1 MVAGLKTCPPL
12 QTLYRMCYLANI
24 VQETWIEQLETVYRA
39 GLRDLMWFK
48 YKCLFI
54 ICSRREVVHDV
65 MEMSQWGA
73 MSGWVKAIQQD
84 IRWASQMV
92 ALSQTQN
99 LNLLYTV
106 DKIKEE
112 QKSIEK
118 NLKNDLQLVRTQL
131 VAGILK

>member
-1 MVAGLKTCPPL
+1 MG
-12 QTLYRMCYLANI
+12 
-24 VQETWIEQLETVYRA
+24 
-39 GLRDLMWFK
+39 FK
-48 YKCLFI
+48 DKRLFI
-54 ICSRREVVHDV
+54 IGSRREVVHDV

-73 MSGWVKAIQQD
+73 MSGWVKAIKHD

-99 LNLLYTV
+99 LNLLYTI

-118 NLKNDLQLVRTQL
+118 NLKNDLQLVKTQL

>member
-1 MVAGLKTCPPL
+1 
-12 QTLYRMCYLANI
+12 
-24 VQETWIEQLETVYRA
+24 
-39 GLRDLMWFK
+39 MWFK
-48 YKCLFI
+48 DKCLFI

-73 MSGWVKAIQQD
+73 MSGWVKAIKQD

-92 ALSQTQN
+92 AFSQTQN
-99 LNLLYTV
+99 LNLLYTM

-118 NLKNDLQLVRTQL
+118 NLKNYLQLVKTQL